1 MSLWHKMI
9 TLDELKNRLMKEY
22 DLHPSKSV
30 PHFSSS
36 VMEKVSQ
43 LMLENPEKVQEI
55 EEYVGKGEEFRLYFS
70 DKSYMRKLIQMH
82 KDDVDGFYRI
92 LRKEELFLNTCLQT
106 FGLKNAIIQ
115 LDPDTLLNNL
125 EDQLDDTDS
134 DDENEDI

>member
-9 TLDELKNRLMKEY
+9 TLDELKNRLIKEY

-43 LMLENPEKVQEI
+43 LMMENPEKVQEI
-55 EEYVGKGEEFRLYFS
+55 EDYVGKGEEFRLYFS
-70 DKSYMRKLIQMH
+70 DKTYMRKLIQMH

-125 EDQLDDTDS
+125 ENQLDDS
-134 DDENEDI
+134 DEENEDI

>member
-1 MSLWHKMI
+1 
-9 TLDELKNRLMKEY
+9 MKEY

-125 EDQLDDTDS
+125 EDQLDDS

>member
-1 MSLWHKMI
+1 
-9 TLDELKNRLMKEY
+9 MKEY

>member
-1 MSLWHKMI
+1 
-9 TLDELKNRLMKEY
+9 MKEY
-22 DLHPSKSV
+22 DLHPSKSF
-30 PHFSSS
+30 PHFSNS

-70 DKSYMRKLIQMH
+70 DKTYMRKLIQMH
-82 KDDVDGFYRI
+82 NDDIDGFYRI

-125 EDQLDDTDS
+125 EDQLDDS
-134 DDENEDI
+134 DEENEDI

>member
-1 MSLWHKMI
+1 MI

-30 PHFSSS
+30 PHFSNS

-70 DKSYMRKLIQMH
+70 DKTYMRKLIQMH
-82 KDDVDGFYRI
+82 NDDIDGFYRI

-106 FGLKNAIIQ
+106 FGLKNTIIQ
-115 LDPDTLLNNL
+115 LDSDTLLNNL
-125 EDQLDDTDS
+125 EDQLDDS
-134 DDENEDI
+134 DEENEDI

>member
-1 MSLWHKMI
+1 MI
-9 TLDELKNRLMKEY
+9 TLDELKNRLIKEY

-43 LMLENPEKVQEI
+43 LMMENPEKVQEI
-55 EEYVGKGEEFRLYFS
+55 EDYVGKGEEFRLYFS
-70 DKSYMRKLIQMH
+70 DKTYMRKLIQMH

-125 EDQLDDTDS
+125 ENQLDDS
-134 DDENEDI
+134 DEENEDI

>member
-1 MSLWHKMI
+1 MI
-9 TLDELKNRLMKEY
+9 TLDELKNRLTKEY
-22 DLHPSKSV
+22 DLHPCKSV

-70 DKSYMRKLIQMH
+70 DKTYMKKLIQMH
-82 KDDVDGFYRI
+82 NDDIDGFYRI

-125 EDQLDDTDS
+125 EDQLDNS
-134 DDENEDI
+134 DEENEDI

>member
-1 MSLWHKMI
+1 MI
-9 TLDELKNRLMKEY
+9 TLDELKNRLTKEY
-22 DLHPSKSV
+22 DLHPCKSV

-55 EEYVGKGEEFRLYFS
+55 EEYVGKGEEFRLYFF
-70 DKSYMRKLIQMH
+70 DKTYMKKLIQMH
-82 KDDVDGFYRI
+82 NDDIDGFYRI

-125 EDQLDDTDS
+125 EDQLDNS

>member
-1 MSLWHKMI
+1 MI

-30 PHFSSS
+30 PHFSNS

-55 EEYVGKGEEFRLYFS
+55 EESVGKGEEFRLYFS
-70 DKSYMRKLIQMH
+70 DKTYMKKLIQMH
-82 KDDVDGFYRI
+82 NDDIDGFYRI

-125 EDQLDDTDS
+125 EDQLDDS
-134 DDENEDI
+134 DEENEDI

>member
-1 MSLWHKMI
+1 MI

-22 DLHPSKSV
+22 DLHPSKSF
-30 PHFSSS
+30 PHFSNS

-70 DKSYMRKLIQMH
+70 DKTYMKKLIQMH
-82 KDDVDGFYRI
+82 NDDIDGFYRI

-125 EDQLDDTDS
+125 EDQLDDS
-134 DDENEDI
+134 DEENEDI

>member
-1 MSLWHKMI
+1 MI

-36 VMEKVSQ
+36 ALEKVSR

-55 EEYVGKGEEFRLYFS
+55 EEYVGKGEDFRLYFS
-70 DKSYMRKLIQMH
+70 DKTYMRKLIQMH
-82 KDDVDGFYRI
+82 NDDIDGFYRI
-92 LRKEELFLNTCLQT
+92 LRKEELFLNTCLQA

-115 LDPDTLLNNL
+115 LDPDTLLKNL
-125 EDQLDDTDS
+125 EDQLNDS
-134 DDENEDI
+134 DEENEDI

>member
-1 MSLWHKMI
+1 MI

-125 EDQLDDTDS
+125 EDQLDDS

>member
-1 MSLWHKMI
+1 MI

-43 LMLENPEKVQEI
+43 LMLDNPEKVQEI
-55 EEYVGKGEEFRLYFS
+55 EEYVGKGEDFRLYFS
-70 DKSYMRKLIQMH
+70 DKTYMRKLIQMH
-82 KDDVDGFYRI
+82 NDDIEGFYRI
-92 LRKEELFLNTCLQT
+92 IRKEELFLNTCLQV

-115 LDPDTLLNNL
+115 LDPDTLLKNI
-125 EDQLDDTDS
+125 EDLLDES
-134 DDENEDI
+134 DEENEEDI

>member
-1 MSLWHKMI
+1 MI
-9 TLDELKNRLMKEY
+9 TLDELKNRLTKEY
-22 DLHPSKSV
+22 DLHPCKSV

-70 DKSYMRKLIQMH
+70 DKTYMKKLIQMH
-82 KDDVDGFYRI
+82 NDDIDGFYRI

-125 EDQLDDTDS
+125 EDQLDNS

>member
-30 PHFSSS
+30 PHFSNS

-55 EEYVGKGEEFRLYFS
+55 
-70 DKSYMRKLIQMH
+70 
-82 KDDVDGFYRI
+82 
-92 LRKEELFLNTCLQT
+92 
-106 FGLKNAIIQ
+106 
-115 LDPDTLLNNL
+115 
-125 EDQLDDTDS
+125 
-134 DDENEDI
+134 

>member
-9 TLDELKNRLMKEY
+9 TLDELKNRLIKEF

-43 LMLENPEKVQEI
+43 LMMENPEKVQEI
-55 EEYVGKGEEFRLYFS
+55 EDYVGKGEEFRLYFS
-70 DKSYMRKLIQMH
+70 DKTYMRKLIQMH

-125 EDQLDDTDS
+125 EDQLDDS
-134 DDENEDI
+134 DEENEDI

>member
-1 MSLWHKMI
+1 MI

-55 EEYVGKGEEFRLYFS
+55 EESVGKGEEFRLYFS
-70 DKSYMRKLIQMH
+70 DKTYMRKLIQMH
-82 KDDVDGFYRI
+82 NDDVDGFYRI

-125 EDQLDDTDS
+125 ENQLDDS
-134 DDENEDI
+134 DEENEDI

>member
-1 MSLWHKMI
+1 MI

-30 PHFSSS
+30 PHFSAT

-55 EEYVGKGEEFRLYFS
+55 EESVGKGEEFRLYFS
-70 DKSYMRKLIQMH
+70 DKTYMRKLIQMH
-82 KDDVDGFYRI
+82 NDDVDGFYRI

-125 EDQLDDTDS
+125 EDQLDDS
-134 DDENEDI
+134 DEENEDI

>member
-1 MSLWHKMI
+1 
-9 TLDELKNRLMKEY
+9 MKEY

-30 PHFSSS
+30 PHFSES

-55 EEYVGKGEEFRLYFS
+55 EEYVGKGEDFRLYFS
-70 DKSYMRKLIQMH
+70 DKTYMRKLVQMH
-82 KDDVDGFYRI
+82 NDDIDGFYRI
-92 LRKEELFLNTCLQT
+92 LRKEELFLNTCLQA

-125 EDQLDDTDS
+125 ENQLDDS
-134 DDENEDI
+134 DEENEDI